1 MQSWLY
7 SLKMFR
13 WETKQFGP
21 NLNFLRP
28 QSFNSAAMSTYMHA
42 FQVLTVKFRF
52 VASWVLPCSNL
63 LLSWEMYIHVS
74 AFLYVATLTLK
85 QLNHFCITNKSIHIY
100 HAIECISIIL
110 FIHAL

>member
-13 WETKQFGP
+13 WETKQFGH

-28 QSFNSAAMSTYMHA
+28 QSFNSAATSMYIHA

-74 AFLYVATLTLK
+74 AFLYVATLTFK
-85 QLNHFCITNKSIHIY
+85 ATKSFLH
-100 HAIECISIIL
+100 HE
-110 FIHAL
+110 